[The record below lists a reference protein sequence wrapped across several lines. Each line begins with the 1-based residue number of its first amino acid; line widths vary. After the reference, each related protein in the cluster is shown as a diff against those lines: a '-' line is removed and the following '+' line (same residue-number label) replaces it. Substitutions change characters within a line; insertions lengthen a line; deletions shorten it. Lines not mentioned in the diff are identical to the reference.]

1 MLVSCVTLVLNGGA
15 ASGLTVCDHYA
26 LVVVVLI
33 VPLIVAVA
41 CLRLRWWFWSS
52 SARVLRRRDDACDA
66 GFDDDAFLCLE
77 VEDDACVAAAQGGL
91 VVQGEV

>member
-15 ASGLTVCDHYA
+15 ASGLTVCNHYA
-26 LVVVVLI
+26 LLVVVLMQ
-33 VPLIVAVA
+33 
-41 CLRLRWWFWSS
+41 RWKSCSS

-66 GFDDDAFLCLE
+66 GFDHDAFLWLE
-77 VEDDACVAAAQGGL
+77 AEDDPCVASAQGGL